1 MTIMKRSSSTMND
14 GKKMYWEDFSP
25 GVREC
30 IGQVTV
36 DRQEVFEF
44 AERYD
49 PQPFHIDEEAAK
61 NSIYG
66 GIIASGWHT
75 CSMVM
80 RLMCDSYLL
89 NSTSLGSPGIEEV
102 KWLLPVCPDDVLTA
116 CRTVTETRASAS
128 KPDRGIVK
136 TFWET
141 ENQSGDLVMSMAGIN
156 FFLRRAT

>member
-1 MTIMKRSSSTMND
+1 MTNE
-14 GKKMYWEDFSP
+14 KKMFREDFVP
-25 GVREC
+25 GVRERM
-30 IGQVTV
+30 GQVIV
-36 DRQEVFEF
+36 DREEVIDF
-44 AERYD
+44 ARRYD
-49 PQPFHIDEEAAK
+49 PQPFHIDEEEAE

-89 NSTSLGSPGIEEV
+89 NSSSLGSPGIEGV
-102 KWLLPVCPDDVLTA
+102 KWPRPVYPDDVLTA
-116 CRTVTETRASAS
+116 FRTVTETRASSS

-141 ENQSGDLVMSMAGIN
+141 ENQNGDVVMSMTGIN
-156 FFLRRAT
+156 FFLRRRAE